1 MSLRFSFVVLAAV
14 LSLAGVPRGASAA
27 ASVGRSSS
35 LVPIVHTSSGR
46 VSGTT
51 IAAMQAYLGIPY
63 ASAPIGPLRWQPPQA
78 HGRWP
83 GTLAATA
90 FGPHCP
96 QTASPFGVASTSED
110 CLYLNVFEPAGT
122 RANAKLPVML
132 WIHGGAFV
140 DGESDD
146 YDPDRMVA
154 RGVIVVTINYRL
166 GYLGFLA
173 TSGLDAEPHAH
184 ANYGILDQQYALAW
198 MHANAAAFGG
208 DPARTTVFGESAGG
222 ESVFAQLL
230 SPGSSGSF
238 SRAIIESG
246 AYGILSLPTL
256 ATAEANGNTLA
267 TTAGCDPANAA
278 CLRSLSVAQVLALA
292 SPTVSIGSLTSGPGP
307 AVDGTVIPQAA
318 ETALALGEYNKV
330 PVVQGSNHD
339 EFRLFT
345 ALLFDLSGGPL
356 TAAEYPA
363 AVAATLSAGGLGQFT
378 SLVLAQYPL
387 ANYAS
392 PDLAYSAL
400 TTDAV
405 FATQASVTD
414 VLFSTGTPVY
424 AYEFADEN
432 APEDFLPP
440 VSFAY
445 GAAHASE
452 IQFIYDSF
460 NRTGAPLS
468 SSEQQLAATMVR
480 YWTDFATD
488 ATPGARGLPP
498 WAPYLAPIDDVE
510 SLVPPTPKLFFGFIP
525 EHKVLFWTALAAAG
539 ETTGRVAAKR
549 YLSLDAV
556 RTAARVVRPNAV
568 RRF

>member
-1 MSLRFSFVVLAAV
+1 M
-14 LSLAGVPRGASAA
+14 
-27 ASVGRSSS
+27 
-35 LVPIVHTSSGR
+35 
-46 VSGTT
+46 
-51 IAAMQAYLGIPY
+51 
-63 ASAPIGPLRWQPPQA
+63 
-78 HGRWP
+78 
-83 GTLAATA
+83 
-90 FGPHCP
+90 
-96 QTASPFGVASTSED
+96 
-110 CLYLNVFEPAGT
+110 
-122 RANAKLPVML
+122 
-132 WIHGGAFV
+132 
-140 DGESDD
+140 
-146 YDPDRMVA
+146 
-154 RGVIVVTINYRL
+154 
-166 GYLGFLA
+166 
-173 TSGLDAEPHAH
+173 
-184 ANYGILDQQYALAW
+184 
-198 MHANAAAFGG
+198 
-208 DPARTTVFGESAGG
+208 
-222 ESVFAQLL
+222 
-230 SPGSSGSF
+230 
-238 SRAIIESG
+238 
-246 AYGILSLPTL
+246 
-256 ATAEANGNTLA
+256 
-267 TTAGCDPANAA
+267 
-278 CLRSLSVAQVLALA
+278 
-292 SPTVSIGSLTSGPGP
+292 
-307 AVDGTVIPQAA
+307 DGTVIPQAA

-330 PVVQGSNHD
+330 AVVQGSNHD

-363 AVAATLSAGGLGQFT
+363 APLRRHSPREVSASSR

-498 WAPYLAPIDDVE
+498 WTPYLAPIDDVE

-556 RTAARVVRPNAV
+556 RTSGTGLVRPNAV